1 MSIPHTFA
9 ENEMNKTVPANC
21 ANAHDCLAIV
31 LRVQPDASNAI
42 PISGKSKRVSEL
54 CCSK

>member
-1 MSIPHTFA
+1 
-9 ENEMNKTVPANC
+9 MNKTVPDNC

-31 LRVQPDASNAI
+31 LRVQPDASDAI

-54 CCSK
+54 YCSK